1 LEVIILD
8 GYQKRTQLKME
19 NIELSTIKLLSLPI
33 NDIKIMDIAKLA
45 NVSQVTI
52 YNYYGSKEALL
63 KAAFL
68 RLMDQQYEEYK
79 KLLSS
84 DKPFEEK
91 IKEMLL
97 RKKDGIDIVNLETFT
112 TLIQKD
118 EELHAIVLDF
128 SMNKSFK
135 LLLALIDE
143 GRSLG
148 VIRNEVSTK
157 TLQIYIQVLSQA
169 FMNMDATTSQY
180 IQQKEVID
188 EIMNLFL
195 YGMLKQ
201 DS

>member
-1 LEVIILD
+1 MD

-19 NIELSTIKLLSLPI
+19 KIELSTIKLLSLPI

-84 DKPFEEK
+84 DKAFEEK

-112 TLIQKD
+112 SLIQKD

-135 LLLALIDE
+135 LLLGLIDE
-143 GRSLG
+143 GRTLG
-148 VIRNEVSTK
+148 VIRNEFSPK

-201 DS
+201 ES

>member
-1 LEVIILD
+1 MD

-84 DKPFEEK
+84 DIAFEEK

-112 TLIQKD
+112 SLIQKD

-135 LLLALIDE
+135 LLLGLIDE
-143 GRSLG
+143 GRTLG
-148 VIRNEVSTK
+148 VIRNEFSPK

-201 DS
+201 ES

>member
-1 LEVIILD
+1 LD

-84 DKPFEEK
+84 DIAFEEK

-112 TLIQKD
+112 SLIQKD

-135 LLLALIDE
+135 LLLGLIDE
-143 GRSLG
+143 GRTLG
-148 VIRNEVSTK
+148 VIRNEFSPK

-201 DS
+201 ES

>member
-1 LEVIILD
+1 LD

-84 DKPFEEK
+84 EKPFEEK

-148 VIRNEVSTK
+148 IIRNEVSTK

>member
-1 LEVIILD
+1 MD

-84 DKPFEEK
+84 DIAFEEK

-112 TLIQKD
+112 SLIQKD

-148 VIRNEVSTK
+148 IIRNEVSTK

>member
-1 LEVIILD
+1 LD

-84 DKPFEEK
+84 DKAFEEK

-112 TLIQKD
+112 SLIQKD

-148 VIRNEVSTK
+148 VIRNEFSPK

-169 FMNMDATTSQY
+169 FMNMDAATSQY

-201 DS
+201 ES

>member
-1 LEVIILD
+1 MD

-33 NDIKIMDIAKLA
+33 NDIKILDIAKLA

-91 IKEMLL
+91 IKELLL

-118 EELHAIVLDF
+118 EELHSIVLDF
-128 SMNKSFK
+128 STNKSFK

-148 VIRNEVSTK
+148 VIRSEFSTK

-169 FMNMDATTSQY
+169 FMNMDGTTSQY

-201 DS
+201 ES

>member
-1 LEVIILD
+1 MD

-84 DKPFEEK
+84 DKAFEEK

-112 TLIQKD
+112 SLIQKD

-143 GRSLG
+143 GRTLG
-148 VIRNEVSTK
+148 VIRNEFSPK

-201 DS
+201 ES

>member
-1 LEVIILD
+1 MD

-84 DKPFEEK
+84 DKAFEEK

-112 TLIQKD
+112 SLIQKD

-148 VIRNEVSTK
+148 VIRNEFSPK

-169 FMNMDATTSQY
+169 FMNMDAATSQY

-201 DS
+201 ES

>member
-1 LEVIILD
+1 
-8 GYQKRTQLKME
+8 ME
-19 NIELSTIKLLSLPI
+19 KIELSTIKLLSLPI

-135 LLLALIDE
+135 LLLALIEE
-143 GRSLG
+143 GRLLG
-148 VIRNEVSTK
+148 VIRNEFSPK

-201 DS
+201 ES

>member
-1 LEVIILD
+1 MEVYDLD
-8 GYQKRTQLKME
+8 GYQKRTQKKME
-19 NIELSTIKLLSLPI
+19 NIELNTIKLLSLPI

-45 NVSQVTI
+45 NVSQVSI

-79 KLLSS
+79 RLLSS
-84 DKPFEEK
+84 DKAFEEK
-91 IKEMLL
+91 IKELLL
-97 RKKDGIDIVNLETFT
+97 RKKNGIDIVNLETFT
-112 TLIQKD
+112 SLIQKD

-128 SMNKSFK
+128 STNKSFK

-148 VIRNEVSTK
+148 VIRNEFSAK
-157 TLQIYIQVLSQA
+157 TLQVYIQVLSQA
-169 FMNMDATTSQY
+169 FMNMDATTSHY
-180 IQQKEVID
+180 FQQKDVID

-201 DS
+201 ES

>member
-1 LEVIILD
+1 MD

-84 DKPFEEK
+84 EKPFEEK

-148 VIRNEVSTK
+148 IIRNEVSTK

>member
-1 LEVIILD
+1 MEVYNLD
-8 GYQKRTQLKME
+8 GYQKRTQKKME
-19 NIELSTIKLLSLPI
+19 NIELNTIKLLSLPI

-45 NVSQVTI
+45 NVSQVSI

-79 KLLSS
+79 QLLSR
-84 DKPFEEK
+84 DIAFEEK
-91 IKEMLL
+91 IKELLL
-97 RKKDGIDIVNLETFT
+97 RKKNGIDIVNLETFT
-112 TLIQKD
+112 SLIQKD

-128 SMNKSFK
+128 STNKSFK

-148 VIRNEVSTK
+148 VIRNEFSAK
-157 TLQIYIQVLSQA
+157 TLQVYIQVISQA
-169 FMNMDATTSQY
+169 FMNMDQATSQY
-180 IQQKEVID
+180 FQQKEVID

-201 DS
+201 ES

>member
-1 LEVIILD
+1 MD
-8 GYQKRTQLKME
+8 GYQKRTQLKMK

-84 DKPFEEK
+84 DIAFEEK

-112 TLIQKD
+112 SLIQKD

-128 SMNKSFK
+128 STNKSFK

-143 GRSLG
+143 GRTLG
-148 VIRNEVSTK
+148 VIRNEFSPK

-201 DS
+201 ES